1 MAKANSTII
10 KRASIH
16 SFALRSAGAINRLDG
31 FIGAADSVSLCW
43 RRIAALP

>member
-1 MAKANSTII
+1 MAKANPTII
-10 KRASIH
+10 KRASH

-31 FIGAADSVSLCW
+31 FIGAADSASLCW

>member
-1 MAKANSTII
+1 MAKANPTII

-31 FIGAADSVSLCW
+31 FIGAADGAPPCW